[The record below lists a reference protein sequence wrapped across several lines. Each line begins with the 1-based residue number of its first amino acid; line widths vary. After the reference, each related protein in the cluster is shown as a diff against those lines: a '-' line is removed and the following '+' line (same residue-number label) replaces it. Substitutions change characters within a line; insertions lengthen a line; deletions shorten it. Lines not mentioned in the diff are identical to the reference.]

1 MCVANAGIEETTTMA
16 NILVVDDSI
25 TISKYIEMVLSAEGH
40 KLTFAVDGVDAESK
54 LKQDRFDLI
63 ITDVVMPRKNGFQL
77 CRELKNN
84 IQYKDIPI
92 IMLTTKSLEVDKFW
106 GLRQGANEYLVKP
119 CKSDAL
125 IGAVNKYV
133 NTKPRTPEAASE
145 TLSNSLLRKF
155 TSRFGN

>member
-1 MCVANAGIEETTTMA
+1 MCGAHAGIKETTSMA

-25 TISKYIEMVLSAEGH
+25 TISKYIEMVLTAEGH
-40 KLTFAVDGVDAESK
+40 NLTFAVDGVDAESK

-92 IMLTTKSLEVDKFW
+92 IMLTTKSLDVDKFW
-106 GLRQGANEYLVKP
+106 GLRQGANEYLLKP

-133 NTKPRTPEAASE
+133 NSKPREAEVVPAP
-145 TLSNSLLRKF
+145 TTNSLLRKF
-155 TSRFGN
+155 TSRFGH